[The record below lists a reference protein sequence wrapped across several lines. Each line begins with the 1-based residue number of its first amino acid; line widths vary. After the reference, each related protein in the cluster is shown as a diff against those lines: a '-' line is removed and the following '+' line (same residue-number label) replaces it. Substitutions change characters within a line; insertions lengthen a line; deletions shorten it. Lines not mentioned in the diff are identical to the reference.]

1 MKKYR
6 LKKERSKSKTVVEIV
21 REGTVNYVG
30 GRELDGK
37 KWEKCKL
44 CLIKTVGGY
53 MLEFYA
59 PPKVWENEHFCWSGD
74 LGNRV
79 QYSPVTRLSSS
90 C

>member
-21 REGTVNYVG
+21 REGTVSYVG

-37 KWEKCKL
+37 KWEKCRL

-59 PPKVWENEHFCWSGD
+59 PPKV
-74 LGNRV
+74 
-79 QYSPVTRLSSS
+79 
-90 C
+90 